1 MRPLLLVF
9 VTLALTF
16 AGLAADAGSAR
27 VDSRQVLLQT
37 RDRLSIA
44 GTHVTCRVA
53 RKGAN
58 FANRLVCYVATTPL
72 GNRALSKS
80 YALDLGEGGVKV
92 LRVRR
97 RRPVFDRPEVAP
109 AGAPVGSA
117 AAPAAL
123 GRAIRLSAR
132 ADKAFV
138 AGTNI
143 VCRPFGN
150 DPKRLSVLCVLV
162 GRDNHVHD
170 GTFLAFLSDH
180 GVIVAEARNGNPV
193 PVFQR
198 VHGR

>member
-1 MRPLLLVF
+1 MRPLLFVL
-9 VTLALTF
+9 VTLAF

-27 VDSRQVLLQT
+27 VESRQVLLQT
-37 RDRLSIA
+37 SDRFSIA

-58 FANRLVCYVATTPL
+58 FANRLVCYVAKTPL
-72 GNRALSKS
+72 GNQALLKS

-92 LRVRR
+92 LRVGRR
-97 RRPVFDRPEVAP
+97 TPVFDRSEVAP

-117 AAPAAL
+117 VAPAAL

-150 DPKRLSVLCVLV
+150 NPKKLSVLCVLV
-162 GRDNHVHD
+162 GRDNHIHD

-180 GVIVAEARNGNPV
+180 GVIVAEAKNGNPV
-193 PVFQR
+193 TVFQR